1 MLSLKQ
7 VVAIA
12 MLITLLASNS
22 AMIAYSNPDTKV
34 DQIIEKVITSIN
46 FDNIINHIRALSS
59 FESRYTGYPGSEKAA
74 EYIYNYFKTLG
85 LNTEIQ
91 EYEVAIPL
99 DVNSKIRVLKPV
111 SMEFKVYTFFPNH
124 VQTCKGVYEGR
135 LVYVGKASLEELNK
149 LGVPVNGSI
158 ALTDFNSYDNWLY
171 LMRLGA
177 RAAIFIEPS
186 QTIRSEAERKY
197 IDIPLKFPRVYI
209 RRSDANY
216 LLDLIRKYGN
226 GNVTV
231 QLVVNMTWTPVKA
244 KNIIAVVNGSDPQAW
259 REVVA
264 VVAYYDASSY
274 IPGLAPG
281 ASETCGIAALLE
293 FARLLKENPPRRSV
307 MLIALSGHAQALAGA
322 RNFVWYKADGNF
334 VWYYSLIGKN
344 DNETKTP
351 YTIKYVIGFDI
362 STETDAIAVVSGGS
376 FYGVH
381 VWFNWYGWRE
391 LYRWIFEAKRYG
403 EYDVLRG
410 LFKLGSEELRRR
422 YPLVFRVYAQ
432 GLLPENTDLSVFV
445 QFPQLFD
452 ASVIGQVGI
461 WDLTFTTAL
470 TARPLLGTPLDTF
483 DRLRLENL
491 RPQVTFAFIL
501 SRFIIDDV
509 EWIDY
514 KRAAIQAADIP
525 GHVHISTGGL
535 GFVVSVA
542 RVGRWDIQRGWY
554 DYNWSG
560 ILSDRYRM
568 ILHVKILERP
578 DLFGH
583 EWFEMSSNGTFTLKG
598 LAPSVG
604 WAVPLAKYQL
614 LPFVIDVETGDI
626 VYAPDFGIYGSRA
639 WPFGF
644 TFYPS
649 EEEVI
654 DGSGREPV
662 NLAVFKVGATVAI
675 HDLMDPRSLLSPVL
689 GARLEIL
696 DPAGLT
702 LKAYSYMISEPPTFE
717 QAAVRRITLADP
729 TSGYEA
735 VAFIPEGECAKI
747 VLYGGPAIIGVLTNQ
762 ERGICAVGGG
772 YVDTAPTAFN
782 VARDLEKVVE
792 ERVSVLRG
800 AGLFGAGAES
810 LREAYSDAK
819 ERLAAAESSLRRGR
833 YGEFYVSALQAW
845 YFMLLA
851 YERSKGLII
860 DAGSVMVA
868 FFLLAVPF
876 AFLFERLVFHYEGK
890 RRVAALVAVSA
901 STLALLYALH
911 PGFRVSPTAALTALG
926 ALICVLVI
934 PVLFMMF
941 SDFAETLREIRA
953 AIMGPAFAVGDK
965 VALTAAALSAGVEN
979 LRRRPARTVLTVISI
994 ALVTFAMLTFMTLS
1008 PTWVT
1013 ERVRIEMASRPRYTG
1028 VLVTRREPFAPINP
1042 LLIELL
1048 KLEYGSKSRIAPRAW
1063 VPIQN
1068 LWVYNATGA
1077 YAAIS
1082 GIIGLSREEAHAL
1095 KLQETAV
1102 ESLRPWFVID
1112 EAYEC
1117 YVTKDLADSL
1127 SLKLGDDIYLYG
1139 VRLVV
1144 TGVIEPRVLR
1154 SIYDLDGQPPVPF
1167 DPRATGPVRER
1178 AYWGVVYVPY
1188 ELAIKLGG
1196 YPYSVAIVV
1205 ENGTLAD
1212 EIARSLS
1219 KYVGFYVHNVY
1230 ATPDDSSYLYLRR
1243 EILFIGGWQF
1253 VAVPL
1258 SIGALLL
1265 LSVTMGVLYE
1275 RTKDL
1280 YVYSTVGASPRE
1292 AAFIFLGEIASYAF
1306 LSAPIGYMLALSLGP
1321 SAVGPLF
1328 NYASSALMISLLA
1341 SLASVLLASVYPAYK
1356 ASRVI
1361 TPSLERKWRPPT
1373 RPRGDRW
1380 DIPLPFVTRSADEAK
1395 AIVVFA
1401 SSTLK
1406 ASGGEASPYTIVE
1419 LKYGRRDVAGAPVYE
1434 AEMLVRLR
1442 PYEQGVAE
1450 RVVLRAE
1457 RAARVARFNFILLA
1471 SHVSGP
1477 RELWLANHLR
1487 FADEVRKRLL
1497 LWRTLEESIKAN
1509 YLERA
1514 REVFQ

>member
-1 MLSLKQ
+1 M
-7 VVAIA
+7 
-12 MLITLLASNS
+12 
-22 AMIAYSNPDTKV
+22 
-34 DQIIEKVITSIN
+34 
-46 FDNIINHIRALSS
+46 
-59 FESRYTGYPGSEKAA
+59 
-74 EYIYNYFKTLG
+74 
-85 LNTEIQ
+85 
-91 EYEVAIPL
+91 
-99 DVNSKIRVLKPV
+99 
-111 SMEFKVYTFFPNH
+111 
-124 VQTCKGVYEGR
+124 
-135 LVYVGKASLEELNK
+135 
-149 LGVPVNGSI
+149 
-158 ALTDFNSYDNWLY
+158 
-171 LMRLGA
+171 
-177 RAAIFIEPS
+177 
-186 QTIRSEAERKY
+186 
-197 IDIPLKFPRVYI
+197 
-209 RRSDANY
+209 
-216 LLDLIRKYGN
+216 
-226 GNVTV
+226 
-231 QLVVNMTWTPVKA
+231 
-244 KNIIAVVNGSDPQAW
+244 
-259 REVVA
+259 
-264 VVAYYDASSY
+264 
-274 IPGLAPG
+274 
-281 ASETCGIAALLE
+281 
-293 FARLLKENPPRRSV
+293 
-307 MLIALSGHAQALAGA
+307 
-322 RNFVWYKADGNF
+322 
-334 VWYYSLIGKN
+334 
-344 DNETKTP
+344 
-351 YTIKYVIGFDI
+351 
-362 STETDAIAVVSGGS
+362 
-376 FYGVH
+376 
-381 VWFNWYGWRE
+381 
-391 LYRWIFEAKRYG
+391 
-403 EYDVLRG
+403 
-410 LFKLGSEELRRR
+410 
-422 YPLVFRVYAQ
+422 
-432 GLLPENTDLSVFV
+432 
-445 QFPQLFD
+445 
-452 ASVIGQVGI
+452 
-461 WDLTFTTAL
+461 
-470 TARPLLGTPLDTF
+470 
-483 DRLRLENL
+483 
-491 RPQVTFAFIL
+491 
-501 SRFIIDDV
+501 
-509 EWIDY
+509 
-514 KRAAIQAADIP
+514 
-525 GHVHISTGGL
+525 
-535 GFVVSVA
+535 
-542 RVGRWDIQRGWY
+542 
-554 DYNWSG
+554 
-560 ILSDRYRM
+560 
-568 ILHVKILERP
+568 
-578 DLFGH
+578 
-583 EWFEMSSNGTFTLKG
+583 
-598 LAPSVG
+598 
-604 WAVPLAKYQL
+604 
-614 LPFVIDVETGDI
+614 
-626 VYAPDFGIYGSRA
+626 
-639 WPFGF
+639 
-644 TFYPS
+644 
-649 EEEVI
+649 
-654 DGSGREPV
+654 
-662 NLAVFKVGATVAI
+662 
-675 HDLMDPRSLLSPVL
+675 
-689 GARLEIL
+689 
-696 DPAGLT
+696 
-702 LKAYSYMISEPPTFE
+702 
-717 QAAVRRITLADP
+717 
-729 TSGYEA
+729 
-735 VAFIPEGECAKI
+735 
-747 VLYGGPAIIGVLTNQ
+747 
-762 ERGICAVGGG
+762 
-772 YVDTAPTAFN
+772 
-782 VARDLEKVVE
+782 
-792 ERVSVLRG
+792 
-800 AGLFGAGAES
+800 
-810 LREAYSDAK
+810 
-819 ERLAAAESSLRRGR
+819 
-833 YGEFYVSALQAW
+833 
-845 YFMLLA
+845 
-851 YERSKGLII
+851 
-860 DAGSVMVA
+860 
-868 FFLLAVPF
+868 
-876 AFLFERLVFHYEGK
+876 
-890 RRVAALVAVSA
+890 
-901 STLALLYALH
+901 
-911 PGFRVSPTAALTALG
+911 
-926 ALICVLVI
+926 LVI